1 MRMRVF
7 FLVAAL
13 AAGGVAWAEVRVGE
27 VRSTQAKAGVAMRE
41 TPRTLGKV
49 LQSLAYGTRVT
60 VVEVSGYFA
69 KVRTDEGTEGW
80 VRAADLVEPGAL
92 TQGGAGAVA
101 GARDVSST
109 DVSAAGR
116 QFDEGTEGRYKA
128 ESAELDRAYGILD
141 ALEKKSLSPDSPE
154 VIAFVRDGRLG
165 REPR

>member
-1 MRMRVF
+1 MRMRV
-7 FLVAAL
+7 LLLL
-13 AAGGVAWAEVRVGE
+13 AVLAVGAGAWAEVRVGE
-27 VRSTQAKAGVAMRE
+27 VRSTQAKAGVALRE

-49 LQSLAYGTRVT
+49 VRTLAYGTRVT
-60 VVEVSGYFA
+60 VVELSGYFA

-80 VRAADLVEPGAL
+80 VRSADLVEPGAL
-92 TQGGAGAVA
+92 TGGGAGAVA

-128 ESAELDRAYGILD
+128 ERAELERAYALLD

-154 VIAFVRDGRLG
+154 VTAFVRDGHLG
-165 REPR
+165 REAR